1 MPASTDRKHTRCSI
15 RSLVVGQQRRAGFCS
30 RLHQVAELFPNL
42 FLNIMPGFRTFAD
55 CFKKN
60 IHNSMLTK
68 VIEQSNVEHFA
79 KWLGHAEK
87 IVIVSHVA
95 PDGDA
100 IGSSLGL
107 WHFLNTQEKTAN
119 VIVPNAFP
127 DFLKWMPGS
136 KDILQYDRYKEFADK
151 LINEADIICCLDFNA
166 LSRIDAM
173 ADAIKN
179 SPARKILIDHH
190 LYPEDFCRIT
200 ISHPQIS
207 STSELVFRLIC
218 RMGNFSDITKEC
230 AECIYTGMMTDTGGF
245 TYNSNNREIYFIISE
260 LLSKGIDKDA
270 IYRKVFNTYSE
281 SRLRLMGHVL
291 SEMTVYHDYCAA
303 LITLTGKEQKSFNY
317 IRGDSEGFVNIP
329 LSIKNVVFSCFL
341 REDTEKP
348 MIKVSLRS
356 VGTFPCNKLAAEFFN
371 GGGHLNASGGEF
383 YGTIEEAKAV
393 LEKALEKY
401 KPLLTAKK

>member
-1 MPASTDRKHTRCSI
+1 M
-15 RSLVVGQQRRAGFCS
+15 
-30 RLHQVAELFPNL
+30 
-42 FLNIMPGFRTFAD
+42 
-55 CFKKN
+55 
-60 IHNSMLTK
+60 
-68 VIEQSNVEHFA
+68 
-79 KWLGHAEK
+79 
-87 IVIVSHVA
+87 
-95 PDGDA
+95 
-100 IGSSLGL
+100 
-107 WHFLNTQEKTAN
+107 WHFLNSPYKTAN
-119 VIVPNAFP
+119 GIVPNAFP

-136 KDILQYDRYKEFADK
+136 KDILLYDRYKEFADK
-151 LINEADIICCLDFNA
+151 LIAEADVICCLDFNA
-166 LSRIDAM
+166 TSRIDAM
-173 ADAIKN
+173 KEAVLA

-190 LYPEDFCRIT
+190 LHPEDFCKIT

-218 RMGNFSDITKEC
+218 RMGYFSDITREC

-260 LLSKGIDKDA
+260 LLTKGIDKDE

-291 SEMTVYHDYCAA
+291 TQMKVYHEHRAA
-303 LITLTGKEQKSFNY
+303 LITLTKKEQSQFSY

-341 REDTEKP
+341 REDTERP

-356 VGTFPCNKLAAEFFN
+356 VGTFPCNQLAAEFFG

-383 YGTIEEAKAV
+383 YGTMEEAKKV
-393 LEKALEKY
+393 FEQALEKY
-401 KPLLTAKK
+401 KPLLLK